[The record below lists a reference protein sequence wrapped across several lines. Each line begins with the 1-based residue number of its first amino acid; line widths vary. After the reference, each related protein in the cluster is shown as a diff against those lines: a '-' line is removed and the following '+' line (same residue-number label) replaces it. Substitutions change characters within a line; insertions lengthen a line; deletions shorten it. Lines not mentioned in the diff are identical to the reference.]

1 MSDTKKGS
9 REWLFLV
16 SSIEKVGTSDD
27 SNWRE
32 VHKKEVMVIF
42 LKNTWLIYGPSCHR
56 MLQVLKVYTHSRDNA
71 QAYGREI
78 HCVLLKPVKP
88 YLA

>member
-1 MSDTKKGS
+1 MTQRRGAGNYSS
-9 REWLFLV
+9 IV
-16 SSIEKVGTSDD
+16 SSIEEVGTSDD
-27 SNWRE
+27 SNGRE
-32 VHKKEVMVIF
+32 VQNKEVMVIF

-71 QAYGREI
+71 KAHGREI